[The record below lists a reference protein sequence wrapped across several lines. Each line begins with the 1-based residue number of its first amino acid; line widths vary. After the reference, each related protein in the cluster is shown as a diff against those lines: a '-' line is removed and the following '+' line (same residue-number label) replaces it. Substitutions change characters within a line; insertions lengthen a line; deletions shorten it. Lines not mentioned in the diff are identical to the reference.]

1 MSRRYLEHIKMDA
14 FGAFSNRAVGPF
26 TAHLNVVYGPNE
38 AGKTTLSKF
47 VGGVLFGWED
57 ARASR
62 NTYRPSNAERSGSL
76 FFAQEDASGASAGA
90 AAKGD
95 VVELSRVR
103 NADGLQ
109 GDVELIEDLDKETFR
124 TMFSLDS
131 DELRQLRNTTDVTAK
146 LLTAGSGTGA
156 SPAHALSK
164 VQDDIATFTS
174 KAASARHSLVNI
186 DARCDE
192 LRGRISAAAEET
204 ERLKLENQELLDLM
218 SQRRELSERI
228 NRLNREVERLS
239 SASDELERVQE
250 DIESLEEQIEGF
262 RAEEE
267 KRRREHRA
275 ALREHAADLSGISAT
290 QERNMRDRIDALASQ
305 ETKHIHAVDLANEN
319 LSSSKAAYEALQ
331 EAGDAEAE
339 SLRAKRQQHVQVALS
354 VALPVVFMLIGIPL
368 FMHGRDITS
377 LSFTALGFGLVVVAV
392 ILAFAALVLLFRPN
406 KQTGVHEARLR
417 DAHWVMLQDNKKLE
431 ACLASRE
438 EFSSQI
444 ADELA
449 TMGLSAAGSSLRRA
463 RLLLDEAKDMRAE
476 SDLYQQ
482 RRQALVSSRTSCEQK
497 LEAKKNR
504 REELLGMMAAGEG
517 GPAAAGALLDQRIRQ
532 RDELLDQSD
541 RMSQRLGELQQK
553 LDAARRARDF
563 DELKLRY
570 QELQTRRGDSAMQ
583 LAELLL
589 ARRILETSIAAW
601 ESKSQPEVYRKASEL
616 LSMMTEGA
624 WVKVSMSSEG
634 RLQVT
639 DALRTVREPLH
650 LSLGTCQQLYLS
662 LRIALLITADNVGRA
677 IPILADDILV
687 NFDAR
692 RRAGAARALAELA
705 RSRQVIVMTCHEE
718 IVETMRCADAQLNV
732 VRL

>member
-1 MSRRYLEHIKMDA
+1 MSRMYLEHIKMDA

-26 TAHLNVVYGPNE
+26 SPHLNVVYGPNE

-62 NTYRPSNAERSGSL
+62 NTYRPSNAERAGSL
-76 FFAQEDASGASAGA
+76 FFAQEGALEGAGRSA
-90 AAKGD
+90 
-95 VVELSRVR
+95 ELSRAR

-109 GDVELIEDLDKETFR
+109 GDVELVEDLDKETFR

-156 SPAHALSK
+156 SPAHALSQ
-164 VQDDIATFTS
+164 VQESIATFTS
-174 KAASARHSLVNI
+174 RAASARHSLVNI
-186 DARCDE
+186 DAQCDE
-192 LRGRISAAAEET
+192 LRERISAAAEET
-204 ERLKLENQELLDLM
+204 ERLKLENQELLELK

-239 SASDELERVQE
+239 SAADELVALRKE
-250 DIESLEEQIEGF
+250 IATLEEQIADF
-262 RAEEE
+262 REDEE
-267 KRRREHRA
+267 KERREHRA
-275 ALREHAADLSGISAT
+275 SLREHAADLSGISAT
-290 QERNMRDRIDALASQ
+290 EERNMRDRIDALASQ
-305 ETKHIHAVDLANEN
+305 EAKHTHAVDLANEN
-319 LSSSKAAYEALQ
+319 LASSKAAYEALQ

-339 SLRAKRQQHVQVALS
+339 SLRAKRQQRVQIALS
-354 VALPVVFMLIGIPL
+354 VALPVVFMMIGIPL

-377 LSFTALGFGLVVVAV
+377 LSFTALGFGLVAVAV

-406 KQTGVHEARLR
+406 KPTGVHEARLR
-417 DAHWVMLQDNKKLE
+417 DAHWVMLQDSKKLD
-431 ACLASRE
+431 ACTAARE
-438 EFSSQI
+438 EFSGQI

-449 TMGLSAAGSSLRRA
+449 SMGLSAAGSSLRRA
-463 RLLLDEAKDMRAE
+463 RLLLDEAKDMRTE
-476 SDLYQQ
+476 SALYQQ
-482 RRQALVSSRTSCEQK
+482 RRQAIVAGRTSCEQK
-497 LEAKKNR
+497 LAAKRAR
-504 REELLGMMAAGEG
+504 RDELAALTSAG
-517 GPAAAGALLDQRIRQ
+517 GVGPDAVSSLLDQRTRQ
-532 RDELLDQSD
+532 RDELLEQSE
-541 RMSQRLGELQQK
+541 RLSQRFGELQQK
-553 LDAARRARDF
+553 LSAARTERSF

-570 QELQTRRGDSAMQ
+570 QELQTSRADSAMQ

-616 LSMMTEGA
+616 LSLMTEGA

-639 DALRTVREPLH
+639 DALRGVREPLH

-662 LRIALLITADNVGRA
+662 LRIALLITADNVGRSV
-677 IPILADDILV
+677 PILADDILV
-687 NFDAR
+687 NFDSR
-692 RRAGAARALAELA
+692 RRAGAVRALAELA

>member
-1 MSRRYLEHIKMDA
+1 MSRMYLEHIKMDA
-14 FGAFSNRAVGPF
+14 FGAFSNRAIGPF
-26 TAHLNVVYGPNE
+26 SPHLNVVFGPNE

-62 NTYRPSNAERSGSL
+62 NTYRPSNAERAGSL
-76 FFAQEDASGASAGA
+76 FFAQEGALDGAGCTA
-90 AAKGD
+90 
-95 VVELSRVR
+95 ELSRAR
-103 NADGLQ
+103 NADGLR
-109 GDVELIEDLDKETFR
+109 GDAELIEDLDKETFR

-156 SPAHALSK
+156 SPAHALAK
-164 VQDDIATFTS
+164 VQDDIASFTS
-174 KAASARHSLVNI
+174 RAASAHHSLANI
-186 DARCDE
+186 DAACDE
-192 LRGRISAAAEET
+192 LRERIAAAADET
-204 ERLKLENQELLDLM
+204 ERLKLENQELSELS
-218 SQRRELSERI
+218 SQRRELTERI
-228 NRLNREVERLS
+228 ARLNREVEGLS
-239 SASDELERVQE
+239 SAADELGGIRKE
-250 DIESLEEQIEGF
+250 IASLEEQISDF
-262 RAEEE
+262 RESEE
-267 KRRREHRA
+267 KERRKHRA
-275 ALREHAADLSGISAT
+275 SLREHAADLSGISAT
-290 QERNMRDRIDALASQ
+290 EESGMRDRIEALAAQ
-305 ETKHIHAVDLANEN
+305 EAKLTHAVDLANEN
-319 LSSSKAAYEALQ
+319 FASSKAAYEALE

-339 SLRAKRQQHVQVALS
+339 SLRAKRQQRVQVALS
-354 VALPVVFMLIGIPL
+354 VALPVAFMMIGIPL
-368 FMHGRDITS
+368 FMHGRDISS
-377 LSFTALGFGLVVVAV
+377 LSFTALGFGLVAVAV

-406 KQTGVHEARLR
+406 KPTGMHEARLR

-431 ACLASRE
+431 ACVAARAD
-438 EFSSQI
+438 FSAQI

-449 TMGLSAAGSSLRRA
+449 SMGLSAAGSSLRRA
-463 RLLLDEAKDMRAE
+463 RLLLDEAKDMRTETA
-476 SDLYQQ
+476 LYQQ
-482 RRQALVSSRTSCEQK
+482 RRQAIVSGRTSCEQK
-497 LEAKKNR
+497 LAAKQAR
-504 REELLGMMAAGEG
+504 RDELVGMMSAGGEG
-517 GPAAAGALLDQRIRQ
+517 PEAVNALLDQRIRQ
-532 RDELLDQSD
+532 RDELLEQSE
-541 RMSQRLGELQQK
+541 RLSQRFGELQQK
-553 LDAARRARDF
+553 LDTARSARSF

-570 QELQTRRGDSAMQ
+570 QELQTRRADSAMR

-639 DALRTVREPLH
+639 DALRSTREPVH

-662 LRIALLITADNVGRA
+662 LRIALLITADNVGRSV
-677 IPILADDILV
+677 PILADDILV
-687 NFDAR
+687 NFDSR

>member
-1 MSRRYLEHIKMDA
+1 MSRRYLKHIKMDA
-14 FGAFSNRAVGPF
+14 FGAFSNRTVGPF
-26 TAHLNVVYGPNE
+26 SAHLNVVYGPNE

-57 ARASR
+57 ARASK

-76 FFAQEDASGASAGA
+76 FFATDDASDDQGEA
-90 AAKGD
+90 A
-95 VVELSRVR
+95 ELSRAR
-103 NADGLQ
+103 NADGLV
-109 GDVELIEDLDKETFR
+109 GDASLVEDLDKETFR

-131 DELRQLRNTTDVTAK
+131 DELRRLRNTTDVTAK

-164 VQDDIATFTS
+164 VQDEIATFTS
-174 KAASARHSLVNI
+174 RAASAKHSITNI
-186 DARCDE
+186 DAQCDE
-192 LRGRISAAAEET
+192 LRGRISAASDET
-204 ERLKLENQELLDLM
+204 ERLKRENQELLDLR
-218 SQRRELSERI
+218 SQRRELTERI
-228 NRLNREVERLS
+228 GRLNREVEALS
-239 SASDELERVQE
+239 SAADELMRVQE
-250 DIESLEEQIEGF
+250 DIAALTEQIGDF
-262 RAEEE
+262 RENEE
-267 KRRREHRA
+267 KERRARRA
-275 ALREHAADLSGISAT
+275 SLREHAADLSGISAT
-290 QERNMRDRIDALASQ
+290 QERTMRDRIDAMASQ
-305 ETKHIHAVDLANEN
+305 EAKHVHAVDLANEN
-319 LSSSKAAYEALQ
+319 LASSKAAYEALQ

-339 SLRAKRQQHVQVALS
+339 SLRAKRQQRVQVALS
-354 VALPVVFMLIGIPL
+354 VALPVAFMMIGIPL
-368 FMHGRDITS
+368 FMHGRDISS
-377 LSFTALGFGLVVVAV
+377 LSFTALGFGLVAVAV

-406 KQTGVHEARLR
+406 KPTGVHEARLR
-417 DAHWVMLQDNKKLE
+417 DAHWVMLQDGKKLE
-431 ACLASRE
+431 ACVAARE
-438 EFSSQI
+438 EFSSQV
-444 ADELA
+444 ANELA
-449 TMGLSAAGSSLRRA
+449 SMGLSAAGSSLRRA
-463 RLLLDEAKDMRAE
+463 RLLLDEAKDMRTE
-476 SDLYQQ
+476 SALYQQ
-482 RRQALVSSRTSCEQK
+482 RHQALVAGRTSCEQK
-497 LEAKKNR
+497 LEAKER
-504 REELLGMMAAGEG
+504 RRDELLAMMSAGDG
-517 GPAAAGALLDQRIRQ
+517 GADAAGALLDQRIRQ
-532 RDELLDQSD
+532 RDELLEQSE

-553 LDAARRARDF
+553 LDAARRARSF

-570 QELQTRRGDSAMQ
+570 QELQTRRADSAMQ

-616 LSMMTEGA
+616 LCLMTDGA

-639 DALRTVREPLH
+639 DALRTVREPVH

-687 NFDAR
+687 NFDSR

>member
-1 MSRRYLEHIKMDA
+1 MSRMYLEHIKMDA
-14 FGAFSNRAVGPF
+14 FGAFSNRAIGPF
-26 TAHLNVVYGPNE
+26 SPHLNVVFGPNE

-62 NTYRPSNAERSGSL
+62 NTYRPSNAERAGSL
-76 FFAQEDASGASAGA
+76 FFAQEGVLDGAGCTA
-90 AAKGD
+90 
-95 VVELSRVR
+95 ELSRAR
-103 NADGLQ
+103 NADGLR
-109 GDVELIEDLDKETFR
+109 GDAELIEDLDKETFR

-156 SPAHALSK
+156 SPAQALAK
-164 VQDDIATFTS
+164 VQDDIASFTS
-174 KAASARHSLVNI
+174 RAASAHHSLANI
-186 DARCDE
+186 DATCDE
-192 LRGRISAAAEET
+192 LRERIAASADET
-204 ERLKLENQELLDLM
+204 ERLKLENQELSELS
-218 SQRRELSERI
+218 SQRRELTERI
-228 NRLNREVERLS
+228 ARLNREVEGLS
-239 SASDELERVQE
+239 SAADELGGIRKE
-250 DIESLEEQIEGF
+250 IASLEEQISDF
-262 RAEEE
+262 RESEE
-267 KRRREHRA
+267 KERRKHRA
-275 ALREHAADLSGISAT
+275 SLREHAADLSGISAT
-290 QERNMRDRIDALASQ
+290 EESGMRDRIEVLAAQ
-305 ETKHIHAVDLANEN
+305 EAKLTHAVDLVNEN
-319 LSSSKAAYEALQ
+319 FASSKAAYEALE

-339 SLRAKRQQHVQVALS
+339 SLRAKRQQRVQVALS
-354 VALPVVFMLIGIPL
+354 VALPVAFMMIGIPL
-368 FMHGRDITS
+368 FMHGRDISS
-377 LSFTALGFGLVVVAV
+377 LSFTALGFGLVAVAV

-406 KQTGVHEARLR
+406 KPTGMHEARLR

-431 ACLASRE
+431 ACVAARAD
-438 EFSSQI
+438 FSAQI

-449 TMGLSAAGSSLRRA
+449 SMGLSAAGSSLRRA
-463 RLLLDEAKDMRAE
+463 RLLLDEAKDMRTETA
-476 SDLYQQ
+476 LYQQ
-482 RRQALVSSRTSCEQK
+482 RRQAIVSGRTSCEQK
-497 LEAKKNR
+497 LAAKQAR
-504 REELLGMMAAGEG
+504 RDELVGMMSAGGEG
-517 GPAAAGALLDQRIRQ
+517 PEAVNALLDQRIRQ
-532 RDELLDQSD
+532 RDELLEQSE
-541 RMSQRLGELQQK
+541 RLSQRFGELQQK
-553 LDAARRARDF
+553 LDTARSARSF

-570 QELQTRRGDSAMQ
+570 QELQTRRADSAMR

-639 DALRTVREPLH
+639 DALRSTREPVH

-662 LRIALLITADNVGRA
+662 LRIALLITADNVGRSV
-677 IPILADDILV
+677 PILADDILV
-687 NFDAR
+687 NFDSR

>member
-1 MSRRYLEHIKMDA
+1 MSRMYLEHIKMDA
-14 FGAFSNRAVGPF
+14 FGAFSNRAIGPF
-26 TAHLNVVYGPNE
+26 SPHLNVVFGPNE

-62 NTYRPSNAERSGSL
+62 NTYRPSNAERAGSL
-76 FFAQEDASGASAGA
+76 FFAQEGALDGAGCTA
-90 AAKGD
+90 
-95 VVELSRVR
+95 ELSRAR
-103 NADGLQ
+103 NADGLR
-109 GDVELIEDLDKETFR
+109 GDAELIEDLDKETFR

-156 SPAHALSK
+156 SPAHALAK
-164 VQDDIATFTS
+164 VQDDIASFTS
-174 KAASARHSLVNI
+174 RAASAHHSLTNI
-186 DARCDE
+186 DATCDE
-192 LRGRISAAAEET
+192 LRERIAAAADET
-204 ERLKLENQELLDLM
+204 ERLKLENQELSELS
-218 SQRRELSERI
+218 SQRRELTERI
-228 NRLNREVERLS
+228 ARLNREVEGLS
-239 SASDELERVQE
+239 SAADELGGIRKE
-250 DIESLEEQIEGF
+250 IASLEEQISDF
-262 RAEEE
+262 RESEE
-267 KRRREHRA
+267 KERRKHRA
-275 ALREHAADLSGISAT
+275 SLREHAADLSGISAT
-290 QERNMRDRIDALASQ
+290 EESGMRDRIEALAAQ
-305 ETKHIHAVDLANEN
+305 EAKLTHAVDLANEN
-319 LSSSKAAYEALQ
+319 FASSKAAYEALE

-339 SLRAKRQQHVQVALS
+339 SLRAKRQQRVQVALS
-354 VALPVVFMLIGIPL
+354 VALPVAFMMIGIPL
-368 FMHGRDITS
+368 FMHGRDISS
-377 LSFTALGFGLVVVAV
+377 LSFTALGFGLVAVAV

-406 KQTGVHEARLR
+406 KPTGMHEARLR

-431 ACLASRE
+431 ACVAARAD
-438 EFSSQI
+438 FSAQI

-449 TMGLSAAGSSLRRA
+449 SMGLSAAGSSLRRA
-463 RLLLDEAKDMRAE
+463 RLLLDEAKDMRTETA
-476 SDLYQQ
+476 LYQQ
-482 RRQALVSSRTSCEQK
+482 RRQAIVSGRTSCEQK
-497 LEAKKNR
+497 LAAKQAR
-504 REELLGMMAAGEG
+504 RDELVGMMSAGGEG
-517 GPAAAGALLDQRIRQ
+517 PEAVNALLDQRIRQ
-532 RDELLDQSD
+532 RDELLEQSE
-541 RMSQRLGELQQK
+541 RLSQRFGELQQK
-553 LDAARRARDF
+553 LDTARSARSF

-570 QELQTRRGDSAMQ
+570 QELQTRRADSAMR

-639 DALRTVREPLH
+639 DALRSTREPVH

-662 LRIALLITADNVGRA
+662 LRIALLITADNVGRSV
-677 IPILADDILV
+677 PILADDILV
-687 NFDAR
+687 NFDSR

>member
-1 MSRRYLEHIKMDA
+1 MSRMYLEHIKMDA
-14 FGAFSNRAVGPF
+14 FGAFSNRAIGPF
-26 TAHLNVVYGPNE
+26 TPHLNVVFGPNE

-62 NTYRPSNAERSGSL
+62 NTYRPSNAERAGSL
-76 FFAQEDASGASAGA
+76 FFAQEGALDGAGRTA
-90 AAKGD
+90 
-95 VVELSRVR
+95 ELSRAR
-103 NADGLQ
+103 NADGLR
-109 GDVELIEDLDKETFR
+109 GDAELIEDLDKETFR

-156 SPAHALSK
+156 SPAHALAK
-164 VQDDIATFTS
+164 VQDDIASFTS
-174 KAASARHSLVNI
+174 RAASAQNSLVNI
-186 DARCDE
+186 DAACDQ
-192 LRGRISAAAEET
+192 LRERISTAADET
-204 ERLKLENQELLDLM
+204 ERLKLENQELLELS

-228 NRLNREVERLS
+228 GRLNREVERLS
-239 SASDELERVQE
+239 SAADELGGIRKE
-250 DIESLEEQIEGF
+250 IASLEEQITDF
-262 RAEEE
+262 REDEERE
-267 KRRREHRA
+267 RRKHRA
-275 ALREHAADLSGISAT
+275 ALRDHAADLSGISAT
-290 QERNMRDRIDALASQ
+290 EESGMRDRIEALAVQ
-305 ETKHIHAVDLANEN
+305 EAKLTHAVDLANEN
-319 LSSSKAAYEALQ
+319 FASSKAAYEALE

-339 SLRAKRQQHVQVALS
+339 SLRAKRQQRVQVALS
-354 VALPVVFMLIGIPL
+354 VALPVAFMIIGIPL
-368 FMHGRDITS
+368 FMHGRDIAS
-377 LSFTALGFGLVVVAV
+377 LSFTALGFGLVAVAV

-406 KQTGVHEARLR
+406 KPTGVHEARLR
-417 DAHWVMLQDNKKLE
+417 DAHWVMLQDSKKLE
-431 ACLASRE
+431 ACVAARE
-438 EFSSQI
+438 DFSAQI

-449 TMGLSAAGSSLRRA
+449 AMGLSAAGSSLRRA
-463 RLLLDEAKDMRAE
+463 RLLLDEAKDMRTETA
-476 SDLYQQ
+476 LYQQ
-482 RRQALVSSRTSCEQK
+482 RRQAIVSGRTSLEQK
-497 LEAKKNR
+497 LAAKKAR
-504 REELLGMMAAGEG
+504 RDELVGMTSTAGEG
-517 GPAAAGALLDQRIRQ
+517 PEAVSALLDQRVRQ
-532 RDELLDQSD
+532 RDELLEQSE
-541 RMSQRLGELQQK
+541 RLSQRFGELQQK
-553 LDAARRARDF
+553 LDTARFERSF

-570 QELQTRRGDSAMQ
+570 QELQTRRADSAMR

-639 DALRTVREPLH
+639 DALRSTREPVH

-662 LRIALLITADNVGRA
+662 LRIALLITADNVGRSV
-677 IPILADDILV
+677 PILADDILV
-687 NFDAR
+687 NFDSR

>member
-1 MSRRYLEHIKMDA
+1 MSRMYLEHIKMDA
-14 FGAFSNRAVGPF
+14 FGAFSNRAIGPF
-26 TAHLNVVYGPNE
+26 SPHLNVVFGPNE

-62 NTYRPSNAERSGSL
+62 NTYRPSNAERAGSL
-76 FFAQEDASGASAGA
+76 FFAQEGALDGAGCTA
-90 AAKGD
+90 
-95 VVELSRVR
+95 ELSRAR
-103 NADGLQ
+103 NADGLR
-109 GDVELIEDLDKETFR
+109 GDAELIEDLDKETFR

-156 SPAHALSK
+156 SPAHALAK
-164 VQDDIATFTS
+164 VQDDIASFTS
-174 KAASARHSLVNI
+174 RAASAHHSLTNI
-186 DARCDE
+186 DATCDE
-192 LRGRISAAAEET
+192 LRERIAAAADET
-204 ERLKLENQELLDLM
+204 ERLKLENQELSELS
-218 SQRRELSERI
+218 SQRRELTERI
-228 NRLNREVERLS
+228 ARLNREVEGLS
-239 SASDELERVQE
+239 SAADELGGIRKE
-250 DIESLEEQIEGF
+250 IASLEEQISDF
-262 RAEEE
+262 RESEE
-267 KRRREHRA
+267 KERRKHRA
-275 ALREHAADLSGISAT
+275 SLREHAADLSGISAT
-290 QERNMRDRIDALASQ
+290 EESGMRDRIEALAAQ
-305 ETKHIHAVDLANEN
+305 EAKLTHAVDLANEN
-319 LSSSKAAYEALQ
+319 FASSKAAYEALE

-339 SLRAKRQQHVQVALS
+339 SLRAKRQQRVQVALS
-354 VALPVVFMLIGIPL
+354 VALPVAFMMIGIPL
-368 FMHGRDITS
+368 FMHGRDISS
-377 LSFTALGFGLVVVAV
+377 LSFTALGFGLVAVAV

-406 KQTGVHEARLR
+406 KPTGMHEARLR

-431 ACLASRE
+431 ACVAARAD
-438 EFSSQI
+438 FSAQI

-449 TMGLSAAGSSLRRA
+449 SMGLSAAGSSLRRA
-463 RLLLDEAKDMRAE
+463 RLLLDEAKDMRTETA
-476 SDLYQQ
+476 LYQQ
-482 RRQALVSSRTSCEQK
+482 RRQAIVSGRTSCEQK
-497 LEAKKNR
+497 LAAKQAR
-504 REELLGMMAAGEG
+504 RDELVGMMSAGGEG
-517 GPAAAGALLDQRIRQ
+517 PEAVNALLDQRIRQ
-532 RDELLDQSD
+532 RDELLEQSE
-541 RMSQRLGELQQK
+541 RLSQRFGELQQK
-553 LDAARRARDF
+553 LDTARSARSF

-570 QELQTRRGDSAMQ
+570 QELQTRRADSAMR

-624 WVKVSMSSEG
+624 WVKISMSSEG

-639 DALRTVREPLH
+639 DALRSTREPVH

-662 LRIALLITADNVGRA
+662 LRIALLITADNVGRSV
-677 IPILADDILV
+677 PILADDILV
-687 NFDAR
+687 NFDSR

>member
-1 MSRRYLEHIKMDA
+1 MSRMYLEHIKMDA
-14 FGAFSNRAVGPF
+14 FGAFSNRAIGPF
-26 TAHLNVVYGPNE
+26 SPHLNVVFGPNE

-62 NTYRPSNAERSGSL
+62 NTYRPSNAERAGSL
-76 FFAQEDASGASAGA
+76 FFAQKGALDGAGCTA
-90 AAKGD
+90 
-95 VVELSRVR
+95 ELSRAR
-103 NADGLQ
+103 NADGLR
-109 GDVELIEDLDKETFR
+109 GDAELIEDLDKETFR

-156 SPAHALSK
+156 SPAHALAK
-164 VQDDIATFTS
+164 VQDDIASFTS
-174 KAASARHSLVNI
+174 RAASAHHSLTNI
-186 DARCDE
+186 DATCDE
-192 LRGRISAAAEET
+192 LRERIAAAADET
-204 ERLKLENQELLDLM
+204 ERLKLENQELSELS
-218 SQRRELSERI
+218 SQRRELTERI
-228 NRLNREVERLS
+228 ARLNREVEGLS
-239 SASDELERVQE
+239 SAADELGGIRKE
-250 DIESLEEQIEGF
+250 IASLEEQISDF
-262 RAEEE
+262 RESEE
-267 KRRREHRA
+267 KERRKHRA
-275 ALREHAADLSGISAT
+275 SLREHAADLSGISAT
-290 QERNMRDRIDALASQ
+290 EESGMRDRIEALAAQ
-305 ETKHIHAVDLANEN
+305 EAKLTHAVDLANEN
-319 LSSSKAAYEALQ
+319 FASSKAAYEALE

-339 SLRAKRQQHVQVALS
+339 SLRAKRQQRVQVALS
-354 VALPVVFMLIGIPL
+354 VALPVAFMMIGIPL
-368 FMHGRDITS
+368 FMHGRDISS
-377 LSFTALGFGLVVVAV
+377 LSFTALGFGLVAVAV

-406 KQTGVHEARLR
+406 KPTGMHEARLR

-431 ACLASRE
+431 ACVAARAD
-438 EFSSQI
+438 FSAQI

-449 TMGLSAAGSSLRRA
+449 SMGLSAAGSSLRRA
-463 RLLLDEAKDMRAE
+463 RLLLDEAKDMRTETA
-476 SDLYQQ
+476 LYQQ
-482 RRQALVSSRTSCEQK
+482 RRQAIVSGRTSCEQK
-497 LEAKKNR
+497 LAAKQAR
-504 REELLGMMAAGEG
+504 RDELVGMMSAGGEG
-517 GPAAAGALLDQRIRQ
+517 PEAVNALLDQRIRQ
-532 RDELLDQSD
+532 RDELLEQSE
-541 RMSQRLGELQQK
+541 RLSQRFGELQQK
-553 LDAARRARDF
+553 LDTARSARSF

-570 QELQTRRGDSAMQ
+570 QELQTRRADSAMR

-639 DALRTVREPLH
+639 DALRSTREPVH

-662 LRIALLITADNVGRA
+662 LRIALLITADNVGRSV
-677 IPILADDILV
+677 PILADDILV
-687 NFDAR
+687 NFDSR

>member
-1 MSRRYLEHIKMDA
+1 MSRMYLEHIKMDA
-14 FGAFSNRAVGPF
+14 FGAFLNRAIGPF
-26 TAHLNVVYGPNE
+26 SPHLNVVFGPNE

-62 NTYRPSNAERSGSL
+62 NTYRPSNAERAGSL
-76 FFAQEDASGASAGA
+76 FFAQEGALDGAGCTA
-90 AAKGD
+90 
-95 VVELSRVR
+95 ELSRAR
-103 NADGLQ
+103 NADGLR
-109 GDVELIEDLDKETFR
+109 GDAELIEDLDKETFR

-156 SPAHALSK
+156 SPAHALAK
-164 VQDDIATFTS
+164 VQDDIASFTS
-174 KAASARHSLVNI
+174 RAASAHHSLTNI
-186 DARCDE
+186 DAACDE
-192 LRGRISAAAEET
+192 LRERIAAAADET
-204 ERLKLENQELLDLM
+204 ERLKLENQELSELS
-218 SQRRELSERI
+218 SQRRELTERI
-228 NRLNREVERLS
+228 ARLNREVEGLS
-239 SASDELERVQE
+239 SAADELGGIRKE
-250 DIESLEEQIEGF
+250 IASLEEQISDF
-262 RAEEE
+262 RESEE
-267 KRRREHRA
+267 KERRKHRA
-275 ALREHAADLSGISAT
+275 SLREHAADLSGISAT
-290 QERNMRDRIDALASQ
+290 EESGMRDRIEALAAQ
-305 ETKHIHAVDLANEN
+305 EAKLTHAVDLANEN
-319 LSSSKAAYEALQ
+319 FASSKAAYEALE

-339 SLRAKRQQHVQVALS
+339 SLRAKRQQRVQVALS
-354 VALPVVFMLIGIPL
+354 VALPVAFMMIGIPL
-368 FMHGRDITS
+368 FMHGRDISS
-377 LSFTALGFGLVVVAV
+377 LSFTALGFGLVAVAV

-406 KQTGVHEARLR
+406 KPTGMHEARLR

-431 ACLASRE
+431 ACVAARAD
-438 EFSSQI
+438 FSAQI

-449 TMGLSAAGSSLRRA
+449 SMGLSAAGSSLRRA
-463 RLLLDEAKDMRAE
+463 RLLLDEAKDMRTETA
-476 SDLYQQ
+476 LYQQ
-482 RRQALVSSRTSCEQK
+482 RRQAIVSGRTSCEQK
-497 LEAKKNR
+497 LAAKQAR
-504 REELLGMMAAGEG
+504 RDELVGMMSAGGEG
-517 GPAAAGALLDQRIRQ
+517 PEAVNALLDQRIRQ
-532 RDELLDQSD
+532 RDELLEQSE
-541 RMSQRLGELQQK
+541 RLSQRFGELQQK
-553 LDAARRARDF
+553 LDTARSARSF

-570 QELQTRRGDSAMQ
+570 QELQTRRADSAMR

-639 DALRTVREPLH
+639 DALRSTREPVH

-662 LRIALLITADNVGRA
+662 LRIALLITADNVGRSV
-677 IPILADDILV
+677 PILADDILV
-687 NFDAR
+687 NFDSR

>member
-1 MSRRYLEHIKMDA
+1 MSRMYLDHIKMDA
-14 FGAFSNRAVGPF
+14 FGAFSNRAIGPF
-26 TAHLNVVYGPNE
+26 TPHLNVVFGPNE

-62 NTYRPSNAERSGSL
+62 NTYRPSNAERAGSL
-76 FFAQEDASGASAGA
+76 FFAQEGALDGAGRTA
-90 AAKGD
+90 
-95 VVELSRVR
+95 ELSRAR
-103 NADGLQ
+103 NADGLR
-109 GDVELIEDLDKETFR
+109 GDAELIEDLDKETFR

-156 SPAHALSK
+156 SPAHALAK
-164 VQDDIATFTS
+164 VQDDIASFTS
-174 KAASARHSLVNI
+174 RAASAQNSLVNI
-186 DARCDE
+186 DAACDE
-192 LRGRISAAAEET
+192 LRERISTAADET
-204 ERLKLENQELLDLM
+204 ERLKLENQELLELS

-228 NRLNREVERLS
+228 GRLNREVERLS
-239 SASDELERVQE
+239 SAADELGGIRKE
-250 DIESLEEQIEGF
+250 IASLEEQITDF
-262 RAEEE
+262 REDEERE
-267 KRRREHRA
+267 RRKHRA

-290 QERNMRDRIDALASQ
+290 EESGMRDRIEALAVQ
-305 ETKHIHAVDLANEN
+305 EAKLTHAVDLANEN
-319 LSSSKAAYEALQ
+319 FASSKAAYEALE

-339 SLRAKRQQHVQVALS
+339 SLRAKRQQRVQVALS
-354 VALPVVFMLIGIPL
+354 VALPVAFMIIGIPL
-368 FMHGRDITS
+368 FMHGRDIAS
-377 LSFTALGFGLVVVAV
+377 LSFTALGFGLVAVAV

-406 KQTGVHEARLR
+406 KPTGVHEARLR
-417 DAHWVMLQDNKKLE
+417 DAHWVMLQDSKKLE
-431 ACLASRE
+431 ACVAARE
-438 EFSSQI
+438 DFSAQI

-449 TMGLSAAGSSLRRA
+449 AMGLSAAGSSLRRA
-463 RLLLDEAKDMRAE
+463 RLLLDEAKDMRTETA
-476 SDLYQQ
+476 LYQQ
-482 RRQALVSSRTSCEQK
+482 RRQAIVSGRTSLEQK
-497 LEAKKNR
+497 LAAKKAR
-504 REELLGMMAAGEG
+504 RDELVGMTSTAGEG
-517 GPAAAGALLDQRIRQ
+517 PEAVSALLDQRVRQ
-532 RDELLDQSD
+532 RDELLEQSE
-541 RMSQRLGELQQK
+541 RLSQRFGELQQK
-553 LDAARRARDF
+553 LDTARFERSF

-570 QELQTRRGDSAMQ
+570 QELQTRRADSAMR

-639 DALRTVREPLH
+639 DALRSTREPVH

-662 LRIALLITADNVGRA
+662 LRIALLITADNVGRSV
-677 IPILADDILV
+677 PILADDILV
-687 NFDAR
+687 NFDSR

>member
-1 MSRRYLEHIKMDA
+1 MSRMYLEHIKMDA
-14 FGAFSNRAVGPF
+14 FGAFSNRAIGPF
-26 TAHLNVVYGPNE
+26 SPHLNVVFGPNE

-62 NTYRPSNAERSGSL
+62 NTYRPSNAERAGSL
-76 FFAQEDASGASAGA
+76 FFAQEGALDGAGCTA
-90 AAKGD
+90 
-95 VVELSRVR
+95 ELSRAR
-103 NADGLQ
+103 NADGLR
-109 GDVELIEDLDKETFR
+109 GDAELIEDLDKETFR

-156 SPAHALSK
+156 SPAHALAK
-164 VQDDIATFTS
+164 VQDDIASFTS
-174 KAASARHSLVNI
+174 RAASAHHSLTNI
-186 DARCDE
+186 DAACDE
-192 LRGRISAAAEET
+192 LRKRIAAAADET
-204 ERLKLENQELLDLM
+204 ERLKLENQELSELS
-218 SQRRELSERI
+218 SQRRELTERI
-228 NRLNREVERLS
+228 ARLNREVEGLS
-239 SASDELERVQE
+239 SAADELGGIRKE
-250 DIESLEEQIEGF
+250 IASLEEQISDF
-262 RAEEE
+262 RESEE
-267 KRRREHRA
+267 KERRKHRA
-275 ALREHAADLSGISAT
+275 SLREHAADLSGISAT
-290 QERNMRDRIDALASQ
+290 EESGMRDRIEALAAQ
-305 ETKHIHAVDLANEN
+305 EAKLTHAVDLANEN
-319 LSSSKAAYEALQ
+319 FASSKAAYEALE

-339 SLRAKRQQHVQVALS
+339 SLRAKRQQRVQVALS
-354 VALPVVFMLIGIPL
+354 VALPVAFMMIGIPL
-368 FMHGRDITS
+368 FMHGRDISS
-377 LSFTALGFGLVVVAV
+377 LSFTALGFGLVAVAV

-406 KQTGVHEARLR
+406 KPTGMHEARLR

-431 ACLASRE
+431 ACVAARAD
-438 EFSSQI
+438 FSAQI

-449 TMGLSAAGSSLRRA
+449 SMGLSAAGSSLRRA
-463 RLLLDEAKDMRAE
+463 RLLLDEAKDMRTETA
-476 SDLYQQ
+476 LYQQ
-482 RRQALVSSRTSCEQK
+482 RRQAIVSGRTSCEQK
-497 LEAKKNR
+497 LAAKQAR
-504 REELLGMMAAGEG
+504 RDELVGMMSAGGEG
-517 GPAAAGALLDQRIRQ
+517 PEAVNALLDQRIRQ
-532 RDELLDQSD
+532 RDELLEQSE
-541 RMSQRLGELQQK
+541 RLSQRFGELQQK
-553 LDAARRARDF
+553 LDTARSARSF

-570 QELQTRRGDSAMQ
+570 QELQTRRADSAMR

-639 DALRTVREPLH
+639 DALRSTREPVH

-662 LRIALLITADNVGRA
+662 LRIALLITADNVGRSV
-677 IPILADDILV
+677 PILADDILV
-687 NFDAR
+687 NFDSR

>member
-1 MSRRYLEHIKMDA
+1 MSRMYLEHIKMDA
-14 FGAFSNRAVGPF
+14 FGAFLNRAIGPF
-26 TAHLNVVYGPNE
+26 SPHLNVVFGPNE

-62 NTYRPSNAERSGSL
+62 NTYRPSNAERAGSL
-76 FFAQEDASGASAGA
+76 FFAQEGALDGAGCTA
-90 AAKGD
+90 
-95 VVELSRVR
+95 ELSRAR
-103 NADGLQ
+103 NADGLR
-109 GDVELIEDLDKETFR
+109 GDAELIEDLDKETFR

-156 SPAHALSK
+156 SPAHALAK
-164 VQDDIATFTS
+164 VQDDIASFTS
-174 KAASARHSLVNI
+174 RAASAHHSLTNI
-186 DARCDE
+186 DATCDE
-192 LRGRISAAAEET
+192 LRERIAAAADET
-204 ERLKLENQELLDLM
+204 ERLKLENQELSELS
-218 SQRRELSERI
+218 SQRRELTERI
-228 NRLNREVERLS
+228 ARLNREVEGLS
-239 SASDELERVQE
+239 SAADELGGIRKE
-250 DIESLEEQIEGF
+250 IASLEEQISDF
-262 RAEEE
+262 RESEE
-267 KRRREHRA
+267 KERRKHRA
-275 ALREHAADLSGISAT
+275 SLREHAADLSGISAT
-290 QERNMRDRIDALASQ
+290 EESGMRDRIEALAAQ
-305 ETKHIHAVDLANEN
+305 EAKLTHAVDLANEN
-319 LSSSKAAYEALQ
+319 FASSKAAYEALE

-339 SLRAKRQQHVQVALS
+339 SLRAKRQQRVQVALS
-354 VALPVVFMLIGIPL
+354 VALPVAFMMIGIPL
-368 FMHGRDITS
+368 FMHGRDISS
-377 LSFTALGFGLVVVAV
+377 LSFTALGFGLVAVAV

-406 KQTGVHEARLR
+406 KPTGMHEARLR

-431 ACLASRE
+431 ACVAARAD
-438 EFSSQI
+438 FSAQI

-449 TMGLSAAGSSLRRA
+449 SMGLSAAGSSLRRA
-463 RLLLDEAKDMRAE
+463 RLLLDEAKDMRTETA
-476 SDLYQQ
+476 LYQQ
-482 RRQALVSSRTSCEQK
+482 RRQAIVSGRTSCEQK
-497 LEAKKNR
+497 LAAKQAR
-504 REELLGMMAAGEG
+504 RDELVGMMSAGGEG
-517 GPAAAGALLDQRIRQ
+517 PEAVNALLDQRIRQ
-532 RDELLDQSD
+532 RDELLEQSE
-541 RMSQRLGELQQK
+541 RLSQRFGELQQK
-553 LDAARRARDF
+553 LDTARSARSF

-570 QELQTRRGDSAMQ
+570 QELQTRRADSAMR

-639 DALRTVREPLH
+639 DALRSTREPVH

-662 LRIALLITADNVGRA
+662 LRIALLITADNVGRSV
-677 IPILADDILV
+677 PILADDILV
-687 NFDAR
+687 NFDSR

>member
-1 MSRRYLEHIKMDA
+1 MSRMYLEHIKMDA
-14 FGAFSNRAVGPF
+14 FGAFSNRAIGPF
-26 TAHLNVVYGPNE
+26 SPHLNVVFGPNE

-62 NTYRPSNAERSGSL
+62 NTYRPSNAERAGSL
-76 FFAQEDASGASAGA
+76 FFAQEGALDGAGCTA
-90 AAKGD
+90 
-95 VVELSRVR
+95 ELSRAR
-103 NADGLQ
+103 NADGLR
-109 GDVELIEDLDKETFR
+109 GDAELIEDLDKETFR

-156 SPAHALSK
+156 SPAHALAK
-164 VQDDIATFTS
+164 VQDDIASFTS
-174 KAASARHSLVNI
+174 RAASAHHSLTNI
-186 DARCDE
+186 DAACDE
-192 LRGRISAAAEET
+192 LRERIAAAADET
-204 ERLKLENQELLDLM
+204 ERLKLENQELSELS
-218 SQRRELSERI
+218 SQRRELTERI
-228 NRLNREVERLS
+228 ARLNREVEGLS
-239 SASDELERVQE
+239 SAADELGGIRKE
-250 DIESLEEQIEGF
+250 IASLEEQISDF
-262 RAEEE
+262 RESEE
-267 KRRREHRA
+267 KERRKHRA
-275 ALREHAADLSGISAT
+275 SLREHAADLSGISAT
-290 QERNMRDRIDALASQ
+290 EESGMRDRIEALAAQ
-305 ETKHIHAVDLANEN
+305 EAKLTHAVDLANEN
-319 LSSSKAAYEALQ
+319 FASSKAAYEALE

-339 SLRAKRQQHVQVALS
+339 SLRAKRQQRVQVALS
-354 VALPVVFMLIGIPL
+354 VALPVAFMMIGIPL
-368 FMHGRDITS
+368 FMHGRDISS
-377 LSFTALGFGLVVVAV
+377 LSFTALGFGLVAVAV

-406 KQTGVHEARLR
+406 KPTGMHEARLR

-431 ACLASRE
+431 ACVAARAD
-438 EFSSQI
+438 FSAQI

-449 TMGLSAAGSSLRRA
+449 SMGLSAAGSSLRRA
-463 RLLLDEAKDMRAE
+463 RLLLDEAKDMRTETA
-476 SDLYQQ
+476 LYQQ
-482 RRQALVSSRTSCEQK
+482 RRQAIVSGRTSCEQK
-497 LEAKKNR
+497 LAAKQAR
-504 REELLGMMAAGEG
+504 RDELVGMMSAGGEG
-517 GPAAAGALLDQRIRQ
+517 PEAVNALLDQRIRQ
-532 RDELLDQSD
+532 RDELLEQSE
-541 RMSQRLGELQQK
+541 RLSQRFGELQQK
-553 LDAARRARDF
+553 LDTARSARSF

-570 QELQTRRGDSAMQ
+570 QELQTRRADSAMR

-639 DALRTVREPLH
+639 DALRSTREPVH

-662 LRIALLITADNVGRA
+662 LRIALLITADNVGRSV
-677 IPILADDILV
+677 PILADDILV
-687 NFDAR
+687 NFDSR

>member
-1 MSRRYLEHIKMDA
+1 MSRMYLEHIKMDS
-14 FGAFSNRAVGPF
+14 FGAFSNRAIGPF
-26 TAHLNVVYGPNE
+26 TPHLNVVFGPNE

-62 NTYRPSNAERSGSL
+62 NTYRPSNAERAGSL
-76 FFAQEDASGASAGA
+76 FFAQEGALDGAGRTA
-90 AAKGD
+90 
-95 VVELSRVR
+95 ELSRAR
-103 NADGLQ
+103 NADGLR
-109 GDVELIEDLDKETFR
+109 GDAELIEDLDKETFR

-156 SPAHALSK
+156 SPAHALAK
-164 VQDDIATFTS
+164 VQDDIASFTS
-174 KAASARHSLVNI
+174 RAASAQNSLVNI
-186 DARCDE
+186 DAACDQ
-192 LRGRISAAAEET
+192 LRERISTAADET
-204 ERLKLENQELLDLM
+204 ERLKLENQELLELS

-228 NRLNREVERLS
+228 GRLNREVERLS
-239 SASDELERVQE
+239 SAADELGGIRKE
-250 DIESLEEQIEGF
+250 IASLEEQITDF
-262 RAEEE
+262 REDEERE
-267 KRRREHRA
+267 RRKHRA
-275 ALREHAADLSGISAT
+275 ALRDHAADLSGISAT
-290 QERNMRDRIDALASQ
+290 EESGMRDRIEALAVQ
-305 ETKHIHAVDLANEN
+305 EAKLTHAVDLANEN
-319 LSSSKAAYEALQ
+319 FASSKAAYEALE

-339 SLRAKRQQHVQVALS
+339 SLRAKRQQRVQVALS
-354 VALPVVFMLIGIPL
+354 VALPVAFMIIGIPL
-368 FMHGRDITS
+368 FMHGRDIAS
-377 LSFTALGFGLVVVAV
+377 LSFTALGFGLVAVAV

-406 KQTGVHEARLR
+406 KPTGVHEARLR
-417 DAHWVMLQDNKKLE
+417 DAHWVMLQDSKKLE
-431 ACLASRE
+431 ACVAARE
-438 EFSSQI
+438 DFSAQI

-449 TMGLSAAGSSLRRA
+449 AMGLSAAGSSLRRA
-463 RLLLDEAKDMRAE
+463 RLLLDEAKDMRTETA
-476 SDLYQQ
+476 LYQQ
-482 RRQALVSSRTSCEQK
+482 RRQAIVSGRTSLEQK
-497 LEAKKNR
+497 LAAKKAR
-504 REELLGMMAAGEG
+504 RDELVGMTSTAGEG
-517 GPAAAGALLDQRIRQ
+517 PEAVSALLDQRVRQ
-532 RDELLDQSD
+532 RDELLEQSE
-541 RMSQRLGELQQK
+541 RLSQRFGELQQK
-553 LDAARRARDF
+553 LDTARFERSF

-570 QELQTRRGDSAMQ
+570 QELQTRRADSAMR

-639 DALRTVREPLH
+639 DALRSTREPVH

-662 LRIALLITADNVGRA
+662 LRIALLITADNVGRSV
-677 IPILADDILV
+677 PILADDILV
-687 NFDAR
+687 NFDSR

>member
-1 MSRRYLEHIKMDA
+1 MSRMYLEHIKMDA
-14 FGAFSNRAVGPF
+14 FGAFSNRAIGPF
-26 TAHLNVVYGPNE
+26 SPHLNVVFGPNE

-62 NTYRPSNAERSGSL
+62 NTYRPSNAERAGSL
-76 FFAQEDASGASAGA
+76 FFAQEGALDGAGCTA
-90 AAKGD
+90 
-95 VVELSRVR
+95 ELSRAR
-103 NADGLQ
+103 NADGLR
-109 GDVELIEDLDKETFR
+109 GDAELIEDLDKETFR

-156 SPAHALSK
+156 SPAHALAK
-164 VQDDIATFTS
+164 VQDDIASFTS
-174 KAASARHSLVNI
+174 RAASAHHSLTNI
-186 DARCDE
+186 DAACDE
-192 LRGRISAAAEET
+192 LRKRIAAAADET
-204 ERLKLENQELLDLM
+204 ERLKLENQELSELS
-218 SQRRELSERI
+218 SQRRELTERI
-228 NRLNREVERLS
+228 ARLNREVEGLS
-239 SASDELERVQE
+239 SAADELGGIRKE
-250 DIESLEEQIEGF
+250 IASLEEQISDF
-262 RAEEE
+262 RESEE
-267 KRRREHRA
+267 KERRKHRA
-275 ALREHAADLSGISAT
+275 SLREHAADLSGISAT
-290 QERNMRDRIDALASQ
+290 EESGMRDRIEALAAQ
-305 ETKHIHAVDLANEN
+305 EAKLTHAVDLANEN
-319 LSSSKAAYEALQ
+319 FASSKAAYEALE

-339 SLRAKRQQHVQVALS
+339 SLRAKRQQRVQVALS
-354 VALPVVFMLIGIPL
+354 VALPVAFMMIGIPL
-368 FMHGRDITS
+368 FMHGRDISS
-377 LSFTALGFGLVVVAV
+377 LSFTALGFGLVAVAV

-406 KQTGVHEARLR
+406 KPTGMHEARLR

-431 ACLASRE
+431 ACVAARAD
-438 EFSSQI
+438 FSAQI

-449 TMGLSAAGSSLRRA
+449 SMGLSAAGSSLRRA
-463 RLLLDEAKDMRAE
+463 RLLLDEAKDMRTETA
-476 SDLYQQ
+476 LYQQ
-482 RRQALVSSRTSCEQK
+482 RRQAIVSGRTSCEQK
-497 LEAKKNR
+497 LAAKQAR
-504 REELLGMMAAGEG
+504 RDELVGMMSAGGEG
-517 GPAAAGALLDQRIRQ
+517 PEAVNALLDQRIRQ
-532 RDELLDQSD
+532 RDELLEQSE
-541 RMSQRLGELQQK
+541 RLSQRFGELQQK
-553 LDAARRARDF
+553 LDTARSARSF

-570 QELQTRRGDSAMQ
+570 QELQTRRADSAMR

-624 WVKVSMSSEG
+624 WVKISMSSEG

-639 DALRTVREPLH
+639 DALRSTREPVH

-662 LRIALLITADNVGRA
+662 LRIALLITADNVGRSV
-677 IPILADDILV
+677 PILADDILV
-687 NFDAR
+687 NFDSR

>member
-1 MSRRYLEHIKMDA
+1 MSRMYLEHIKMDA
-14 FGAFSNRAVGPF
+14 FGAFSNRAIGPF
-26 TAHLNVVYGPNE
+26 SPHLNVVFGPNE

-62 NTYRPSNAERSGSL
+62 NTYRPSNAERAGSL
-76 FFAQEDASGASAGA
+76 FFAQEGALDGAGRTA
-90 AAKGD
+90 
-95 VVELSRVR
+95 ELSRAR
-103 NADGLQ
+103 NADGLR
-109 GDVELIEDLDKETFR
+109 GDAELIEDLDKETFR

-156 SPAHALSK
+156 SPAHALAK
-164 VQDDIATFTS
+164 VQDDIASFTS
-174 KAASARHSLVNI
+174 RAASAQNSLVNI
-186 DARCDE
+186 DAACDE
-192 LRGRISAAAEET
+192 LRERISTAADET
-204 ERLKLENQELLDLM
+204 ERLKLENQELLELS

-228 NRLNREVERLS
+228 GRLNREVERLS
-239 SASDELERVQE
+239 SAADELGGIRKE
-250 DIESLEEQIEGF
+250 IASLEEQITDF
-262 RAEEE
+262 REDEERE
-267 KRRREHRA
+267 RRKHRA

-290 QERNMRDRIDALASQ
+290 EESGMRDRIEALAVQ
-305 ETKHIHAVDLANEN
+305 EAKLTHAVDLANEN
-319 LSSSKAAYEALQ
+319 FASSKAAYEALE

-339 SLRAKRQQHVQVALS
+339 SLRAKRQQRVQVALS
-354 VALPVVFMLIGIPL
+354 VALPVAFMIIGIPL
-368 FMHGRDITS
+368 FMHGRDIAS
-377 LSFTALGFGLVVVAV
+377 LSFTALGFGLVAVAV

-406 KQTGVHEARLR
+406 KPTGVHEARLR
-417 DAHWVMLQDNKKLE
+417 DAHWVMLQDSKKLE
-431 ACLASRE
+431 ACVAARE
-438 EFSSQI
+438 DFSAQI

-449 TMGLSAAGSSLRRA
+449 AMGLSAAGSSLRRA
-463 RLLLDEAKDMRAE
+463 RLLLDEAKDMRTETA
-476 SDLYQQ
+476 LYQQ
-482 RRQALVSSRTSCEQK
+482 RRQAIVSGRTSLEQK
-497 LEAKKNR
+497 LAAKKAR
-504 REELLGMMAAGEG
+504 RDELVGMTSTAGEG
-517 GPAAAGALLDQRIRQ
+517 PEAVSALLDQRVRQ
-532 RDELLDQSD
+532 RDELLEQSE
-541 RMSQRLGELQQK
+541 RLSQRFGELQQK
-553 LDAARRARDF
+553 LDTARFERSF

-570 QELQTRRGDSAMQ
+570 QELQTRRADSAMR

-639 DALRTVREPLH
+639 DALRSTREPVH

-662 LRIALLITADNVGRA
+662 LRIALLITADNVGRSV
-677 IPILADDILV
+677 PILADDILV
-687 NFDAR
+687 NFDSR